1 MEERA
6 DMGIALDGDADRLIV
21 CDENGRILDGDQIMA
36 LCALELMEKG
46 ALPGNMLVSTV
57 MSNMALELFMKDN
70 GGTLLRT
77 GVGDRYVVE
86 AMRRKGAMLGGE
98 QSGHLIFMQHS
109 TTGDGLLAALQLLR
123 IMREKERPLSELAGL
138 LEPFPQVLKN
148 VHVKRK
154 IPFDQAPEVQAAVRK
169 VENALR
175 GKGRVLLRYS
185 GTEAV
190 CRVMVEGPDAD
201 KVDMYTDEIVMACEK
216 YSEIV
221 AFLKWREPMDI
232 KKVVIPVAGWGTRSL
247 PATKNVPKEMLPIFR
262 KPIVQYIVEEGIDAG
277 LTDVV
282 FVTNQNKTI
291 IEDHFDRNFLLEQL
305 LERAGKTKLLE
316 EVRRVANLVNVIGVR
331 QKEQLGLGH
340 AVLTAREICK
350 NEAFAVMLGD
360 DLMFGKNTGIGE
372 LIKAAQATG
381 KAVVGVIEVPEE
393 KVSKYGVIGGERLGN
408 HMYRVTKLVEK
419 PSAEA
424 APSNLAIIGR
434 YVLLP
439 EIFDILE
446 GQKAGVGGEIQ
457 LTDALQGLAD
467 QDKLIAVKLGG
478 QRFDAG
484 DWVEY
489 LTANI
494 YFALHDEE
502 LHDDLVR
509 RLQELLPCSE

>member
-1 MEERA
+1 ME
-6 DMGIALDGDADRLIV
+6 
-21 CDENGRILDGDQIMA
+21 
-36 LCALELMEKG
+36 
-46 ALPGNMLVSTV
+46 
-57 MSNMALELFMKDN
+57 
-70 GGTLLRT
+70 
-77 GVGDRYVVE
+77 
-86 AMRRKGAMLGGE
+86 
-98 QSGHLIFMQHS
+98 
-109 TTGDGLLAALQLLR
+109 
-123 IMREKERPLSELAGL
+123 
-138 LEPFPQVLKN
+138 
-148 VHVKRK
+148 
-154 IPFDQAPEVQAAVRK
+154 
-169 VENALR
+169 
-175 GKGRVLLRYS
+175 
-185 GTEAV
+185 
-190 CRVMVEGPDAD
+190 
-201 KVDMYTDEIVMACEK
+201 
-216 YSEIV
+216 
-221 AFLKWREPMDI
+221 I
-232 KKVVIPVAGWGTRSL
+232 KKAVIPVAGWGTRSL

-277 LTDVV
+277 ISDVV

-305 LERAGKTKLLE
+305 LARAAKVKLLE
-316 EVRRVANLVNVIGVR
+316 EVRRVADLVNVIAVR

-340 AVLTAREICK
+340 AVLTAREVCK
-350 NEAFAVMLGD
+350 NEPFAVMLGD
-360 DLMFGKNTGIGE
+360 DLMFGRNTGIGE
-372 LIKAAQATG
+372 LIKAAQETG

-393 KVSKYGVIGGERLGN
+393 KVSKYGVIKGDRIGQGVYN
-408 HMYRVTKLVEK
+408 VTNLVEK
-419 PSAEA
+419 PPAEE

-502 LHDDLVR
+502 LRDELVK
-509 RLQELLPCSE
+509 RLQELLSCSDR